1 MGNGAS
7 SANGDAGASSS
18 PALSFDIALEILP
31 HLDVR
36 DSARAATCCAA
47 LRDLQRSDLWWKLA
61 SERLG
66 TEARLYVSANAKT
79 GKPTNGGTWKDEFF
93 RLWAARGVWREPTM
107 DEAERA
113 RDRFRRV
120 ARGEDVSDDED
131 DENVDASAR
140 DDAADDRGSIK
151 VCVRMKPKADDCL
164 AAREGEDDGAKP
176 VVLPL
181 HQRLRVIKAKRGAA
195 CTTSDAM
202 KVLMEED
209 GRGEESAASPWIEA
223 DVVVKTETETAAL
236 ADVTNAS
243 ASTRGAAGAEKKE
256 EEKSSSTRA
265 RSVGGASELTV
276 GVLSVDATEHKVL
289 AVVKGV
295 GLREF
300 AFDAVFGDVA
310 TQEEMYETSSRSV
323 VADFINGF
331 NGTVVVYGQ
340 TGSGKTHTMFGPP
353 PGVGGREHRGIV
365 PRACEEVFDALR
377 KREALGIRSKASV
390 SYVEVYGQ
398 EVSNL
403 LKQGAAVGQSRVARQ
418 RYVLDG
424 RAEETVFSMSDVERL
439 LEVGDA
445 QKRRAATSMNERSS
459 RAHSVFTLSLKQT
472 DERTGRELK
481 SRLCLADLGGS
492 EKLSKSKANDGA
504 MSIGTTPW
512 SEYYDSRARLTEA
525 VNINVGLLA
534 LKRCIDATHEAQRRR
549 KEGKP
554 PPHVPY
560 QDSKLTTLLS
570 SALGGDCKTVVFV
583 TASGESQHAAETTQS
598 LRFGEKCASVETR
611 ARVGA
616 NAHAKAIAK
625 LNERIEK
632 CEEEIKA
639 NERWET
645 TRTIRKDERGGD
657 DTEDEVVLTS
667 KLVGAEDL
675 RIDLEVMLRERD
687 VLSGHLAAA
696 ETSAVGAKMNAAA
709 EAFDEGATF
718 GGAR

>member
-1 MGNGAS
+1 
-7 SANGDAGASSS
+7 
-18 PALSFDIALEILP
+18 
-31 HLDVR
+31 
-36 DSARAATCCAA
+36 
-47 LRDLQRSDLWWKLA
+47 
-61 SERLG
+61 
-66 TEARLYVSANAKT
+66 
-79 GKPTNGGTWKDEFF
+79 
-93 RLWAARGVWREPTM
+93 
-107 DEAERA
+107 
-113 RDRFRRV
+113 
-120 ARGEDVSDDED
+120 
-131 DENVDASAR
+131 
-140 DDAADDRGSIK
+140 
-151 VCVRMKPKADDCL
+151 
-164 AAREGEDDGAKP
+164 
-176 VVLPL
+176 
-181 HQRLRVIKAKRGAA
+181 
-195 CTTSDAM
+195 
-202 KVLMEED
+202 
-209 GRGEESAASPWIEA
+209 
-223 DVVVKTETETAAL
+223 
-236 ADVTNAS
+236 
-243 ASTRGAAGAEKKE
+243 
-256 EEKSSSTRA
+256 
-265 RSVGGASELTV
+265 
-276 GVLSVDATEHKVL
+276 
-289 AVVKGV
+289 
-295 GLREF
+295 REF

-310 TQEEMYETSSRSV
+310 TQEETYETSSRSV

-353 PGVGGREHRGIV
+353 PGVGGRKHRGIV

-403 LKQGAAVGQSRVARQ
+403 LKQGAAVGQSRVAGQ

-492 EKLSKSKANDGA
+492 EKLSN
-504 MSIGTTPW
+504 
-512 SEYYDSRARLTEA
+512 EYYDSRARLTEA

-598 LRFGEKCASVETR
+598 LRFGEKCASVET
-611 ARVGA
+611 
-616 NAHAKAIAK
+616 
-625 LNERIEK
+625 
-632 CEEEIKA
+632 
-639 NERWET
+639 
-645 TRTIRKDERGGD
+645 
-657 DTEDEVVLTS
+657 
-667 KLVGAEDL
+667 
-675 RIDLEVMLRERD
+675 
-687 VLSGHLAAA
+687 
-696 ETSAVGAKMNAAA
+696 
-709 EAFDEGATF
+709 
-718 GGAR
+718 